1 MRSSALKGLVFRPP
15 RSNPENGVLSRIS
28 CACGCN
34 RSELDSFHSNWKKL
48 SLSPL
53 AGSIYLQQAETSPCT
68 WNVQANGDRITFQRV
83 SMRSLQQPDKLRVQ
97 FAGGTLVGEDR
108 GEWGGSLSVLE
119 DSNRTPREILRTG
132 IRQIVQECS
141 PLPPLA
147 GVSGM
152 DLRLLYVQ
160 YLAHDDHQNF
170 NFLFR
175 LR

>member
-1 MRSSALKGLVFRPP
+1 MD
-15 RSNPENGVLSRIS
+15 ELST
-28 CACGCN
+28 
-34 RSELDSFHSNWKKL
+34 
-48 SLSPL
+48 PL
-53 AGSIYLQQAETSPCT
+53 ET
-68 WNVQANGDRITFQRV
+68 
-83 SMRSLQQPDKLRVQ
+83 RSLNHNHREGH
-97 FAGGTLVGEDR
+97 ADR
-108 GEWGGSLSVLE
+108 TASSDSRHTVL
-119 DSNRTPREILRTG
+119 
-132 IRQIVQECS
+132 VQECF